1 MNKKKLINIVNMRF
15 FIINFIFLVS
25 MDKKSWN
32 IFNNISQKMIF
43 LNINLQ
49 NGKKSVKINITELEG
64 GDNQIRPLS
73 QKDGR
78 VFL

>member
-1 MNKKKLINIVNMRF
+1 
-15 FIINFIFLVS
+15 
-25 MDKKSWN
+25 
-32 IFNNISQKMIF
+32 MIF

-49 NGKKSVKINITELEG
+49 NSEKSVKINITELEG

-73 QKDGR
+73 RKDGR